1 MKLIEGH
8 LYKVQP
14 TDTASDY
21 VWFQCV
27 KDDTG
32 ALTVKPLDVVKRD
45 VVATSGAVEREGVVV
60 YSRNLT
66 SLLSTSKWV
75 EYKFTGWN
83 NGEIE
88 LLNVQSNENY
98 TASIEIDNTAP
109 SNTLPLS
116 VQLQSHLSDGTVAD
130 WGSNQEVKN
139 GSKGITTATVLTT
152 ENSTTL
158 GLVMITQNDGN
169 LPVICQAR
177 KLSLRKGSSEDS
189 YIWTIPAESILA
201 S

>member
-1 MKLIEGH
+1 MGLTEGKLYPII
-8 LYKVQP
+8 P
-14 TDTASDY
+14 TDKSSGL
-21 VWFQCV
+21 VWFKGV
-27 KDDTG
+27 KNATTG
-32 ALTVKPLDVVKRD
+32 VVEPYPID
-45 VVATSGAVEREGVVV
+45 AVDREGVVV

-109 SNTLPLS
+109 SNTLPLN

-130 WGSNQEVKN
+130 WGGNQEVKN
-139 GSKGITTATVLTT
+139 GSKGIATATVLTT